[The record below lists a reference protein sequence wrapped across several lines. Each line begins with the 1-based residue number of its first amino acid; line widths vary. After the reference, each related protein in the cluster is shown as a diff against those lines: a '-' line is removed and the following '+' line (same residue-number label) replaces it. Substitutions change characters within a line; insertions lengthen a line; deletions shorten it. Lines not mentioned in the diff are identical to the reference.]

1 MRIQDFKS
9 TLRVL
14 LTATALFAMTAVAYA
29 DMTDQQVMEY
39 VKQQQKAGKTERQIG
54 KELVSKGVTREQ
66 LERVRAKYTAEA
78 EAAQQQATA
87 KPKADKTVIRQEVPA
102 EAQVNAVENEHSGI
116 AAVGGVV
123 SAPKETQPTRVR
135 NIFGGNVFTSES
147 LSFEPNENQAT
158 PQNYR
163 LGPGDE
169 VVIDIWG
176 ASEDRIREVISPE
189 GSIIIEQLGP
199 IFLNGMTIEEAN
211 NHLRSLFAYKYAGV
225 EENETDISLTL
236 GQVRT
241 IQVNVMGEV
250 RTPGTYRLSPFA
262 TVFNA
267 LYRSGGITEIGTL
280 RNVEVLRG
288 GRRVAT
294 VDIYEYLF
302 GGKSSSNIHLQEGD
316 VIMVPA
322 YTTMVQMEGNVK
334 RPMYY
339 EAKAGESLADLLH
352 YAGGFGS
359 NAYTEAVRLS
369 RRTGKENELFN
380 VRSDEFATFR
390 LSDGDIVTVG
400 EVLDRYSNRVQLR
413 GQAMRP
419 GFYALGTDVA
429 TLRDLISKADGLKE
443 DAYTQR
449 VLIYREGPDLT
460 LQVIPVDVAAVLAG
474 TAPDVQLKR
483 NDIVEIASVQ
493 EILDRGGFTIQ
504 GLVSD
509 PGTYPYAEN
518 TTIEDLILQ
527 AGGLLQGASTAR
539 IEVSRRMLDPNSTK
553 PVNETAQLFTFSY
566 NEGNPGSGFTLEPYD
581 IVTVRKSPVY
591 VAQQRVAIGGEVAF
605 EGPYTISR
613 RNERISDL
621 VRRAGGLTDAAY
633 VRGAHLS
640 RQMTEDEMQARDE
653 TVRIAR
659 MMQGG
664 ENTDSISTNK
674 LILSNRY
681 NVGIELE
688 KALANPGCDEDL
700 VLQEGDAL
708 FIPQLINTVR
718 VQGDVMYPNTVVFK
732 KGQKLKYYI
741 NQAGGYGSRAK
752 KSKAY
757 IVYLNGTVAMAKGNT
772 PIEPGCQIVVPSKA
786 PSKGVDWQAVMTVVT
801 AGGTLGTMAATIASL
816 LK

>member
-1 MRIQDFKS
+1 DDGS
-9 TLRVL
+9 RVAQAARGL
-14 LTATALFAMTAVAYA
+14 GEV
-29 DMTDQQVMEY
+29 
-39 VKQQQKAGKTERQIG
+39 VKRQ
-54 KELVSKGVTREQ
+54 
-66 LERVRAKYTAEA
+66 
-78 EAAQQQATA
+78 
-87 KPKADKTVIRQEVPA
+87 VIRQDAPA
-102 EAQVNAVENEHSGI
+102 EAQVNAAENEHSGI

-123 SAPKETQPTRVR
+123 SAPGETGPTRVR

-211 NHLRSLFAYKYAGV
+211 NHLRSQFAYKYAGV
-225 EENETDISLTL
+225 EENETDVSLTL

-267 LYRSGGITEIGTL
+267 LYRSGGITEIGSL

-294 VDIYEYLF
+294 VDVYEYLF
-302 GGKSSSNIHLQEGD
+302 GGKSSSNIRLEEGD

-339 EAKAGESLADLLH
+339 EAKAGESLADILH

-369 RRTGKENELFN
+369 RRTGKDNELFN

-429 TLRDLISKADGLKE
+429 TLRDLIAKADGLKE

-460 LQVIPVDVAAVLAG
+460 LQVVPVDIAAVLAG

-483 NDIVEIASVQ
+483 NDIIEIASIQ

-539 IEVSRRMLDPNSTK
+539 IEVSRRMLDPNSTR

-621 VRRAGGLTDAAY
+621 VRRAGGLTNAAY

-640 RQMTEDEMQARDE
+640 RQMTEDEMTARDE
-653 TVRIAR
+653 TMRIAR

-664 ENTDSISTNK
+664 DNTDSISTNK

-708 FIPQLINTVR
+708 FIPQLVNTVR

-757 IVYLNGTVAMAKGNT
+757 IVYLNGTVALAKGST
-772 PIEPGCQIVVPSKA
+772 PIEPGCQIIVPSKA
-786 PSKGVDWQAVMTVVT
+786 PSKGVD
-801 AGGTLGTMAATIASL
+801 
-816 LK
+816 

>member
-1 MRIQDFKS
+1 MRIQNFKS
-9 TLRVL
+9 TFRVL

-29 DMTDQQVMEY
+29 DMTDEQVVEY

-54 KELVSKGVTREQ
+54 KELVSRGVSKEQ
-66 LERVRAKYTAEA
+66 LERVRTKYTSEVAE
-78 EAAQQQATA
+78 QQQT
-87 KPKADKTVIRQEVPA
+87 KIKADKKVVRESEIESA
-102 EAQVNAVENEHSGI
+102 KVNAAENEHSGI
-116 AAVGGVV
+116 AAVGGIV
-123 SAPKETQPTRVR
+123 SAPTETQPTRVR
-135 NIFGGNVFTSES
+135 NIFGSNVFTTQS

-158 PQNYR
+158 PQDYR

-176 ASEDRIREVISPE
+176 ASEDRIREIISPE

-211 NHLRSLFAYKYAGV
+211 NHLRNMFAYKYAGV

-288 GRRVAT
+288 GRRIAT
-294 VDIYEYLF
+294 VDIYDYLF
-302 GGKSSSNIHLQEGD
+302 GGKSSKNIHLQEGD

-322 YTTMVQMEGNVK
+322 YTTMVQIEGNVK
-334 RPMYY
+334 RPMFY

-380 VRSDEFATFR
+380 VRADEFATFR
-390 LSDGDIVTVG
+390 LADGDIVTVG

-419 GFYALGTDVA
+419 GFYALGTDIA

-460 LQVIPVDVAAVLAG
+460 LQVIPVDIAAVLAG
-474 TAPDVQLKR
+474 TAPDVQLQR
-483 NDIVEIASVQ
+483 NDIVEIASIQ
-493 EILDRGGFTIQ
+493 ELLDRGGFTIQ
-504 GLVSD
+504 GLVAD

-539 IEVSRRMLDPNSTK
+539 IEVSRRMLDPTSTK
-553 PVNETAQLFTFSY
+553 PVNETAQLFTFPY
-566 NEGNPGSGFTLEPYD
+566 NEGNPGGSGFTLEPYD

-640 RQMTEDEMQARDE
+640 RQMTEDEMQAREE
-653 TVRIAR
+653 TMRIAR

-664 ENTDSISTNK
+664 QNTDSISTNK
-674 LILSNRY
+674 LILSDRY

-708 FIPQLINTVR
+708 FIPQLVNTVR
-718 VQGDVMYPNTVVFK
+718 VQGDVMYPNTVVYK
-732 KGQKLKYYI
+732 KGEKLKYYI

-752 KSKAY
+752 KSKSY
-757 IVYLNGTVAMAKGNT
+757 IVYLNGTVARAKGNT
-772 PIEPGCQIVVPSKA
+772 PIEPGCQIIVPSKS